1 MIVRLDQLIRRHILL
16 AALIAFPIASGVPS
30 AAQEVGSAGRGLALA
45 RQVCAQC
52 HAVQKQQ
59 TESPNADAPGFQDI
73 ASIPGMTAMAL
84 SAALNTSHQTMPN
97 LVLDPD
103 ERADIVAYILGL
115 K

>member
-1 MIVRLDQLIRRHILL
+1 MIPRQILL
-16 AALIAFPIASGVPS
+16 AAVITFPIAARPGT
-30 AAQEVGSAGRGLALA
+30 AQEVGSAGRGLVLA

-52 HAVQKQQ
+52 HAVEKQQ
-59 TESPNADAPGFQDI
+59 AQSPNADVPAFREI

-97 LVLDPD
+97 LILNPD